1 MRWLFRVGASSGRD
15 GLDGCDDDR
24 GGHGRRRCLRQAR
37 QTSPR
42 SSVHGWSS
50 VPHVRASEVMAF
62 VITATCDRCP
72 EPPARRRGCLAADP
86 WRWMEL
92 HHKLIQSCVKMLEV
106 DDEGS
111 DLRWWWWQASERASE
126 REDCVPSGGSL
137 PLVRSPPLP
146 SPPTTVDHHH
156 HVVHIRITN
165 CDRS

>member
-72 EPPARRRGCLAADP
+72 EPPARSRGCLAADP

-92 HHKLIQSCVKMLEV
+92 HHKLIQSCVKMLVV

-111 DLRWWWWQASERASE
+111 DLRWWWWQASERASARIVYRQE
-126 REDCVPSGGSL
+126 GPCLWS
-137 PLVRSPPLP
+137 
-146 SPPTTVDHHH
+146 DHHPFH
-156 HVVHIRITN
+156 HHQQPSITTTTW
-165 CDRS
+165 STFG

>member
-72 EPPARRRGCLAADP
+72 EPPARSRGCLAADP

-92 HHKLIQSCVKMLEV
+92 HHKLIQSCVKMLVV

-111 DLRWWWWQASERASE
+111 DLRWWWWQASERA
-126 REDCVPSGGSL
+126 RGLCTVRRVLAFGPITTPSITTNNR
-137 PLVRSPPLP
+137 RSPPPRGPQSDNKL
-146 SPPTTVDHHH
+146 
-156 HVVHIRITN
+156 
-165 CDRS
+165 RS